1 MNSVEDLR
9 KMHAG
14 NTSNNTAQH
23 LNPGAMGRG
32 GSSFVQYPSG
42 GQYSKTQQSSMYI
55 PHVGSL
61 LSQNE
66 SNDDLDYLTRGV
78 RGMNLSNP
86 PFGSAAKPSPQM
98 STQSSHSGG
107 VPNNNNVPTA
117 YVCNGQIF
125 WASNSYGQHG
135 ATQGQHGMATSPN
148 NYSTAGANYVGNG
161 TYAGYPSYPVDNS
174 PSWATSRVPSSELP
188 TLITPRRDSSS
199 SNENDVPGTPFT
211 QYTGYGDV
219 RPGVA
224 VVDNSPQSLYWTTPS
239 PSQAR
244 FGNFPGG
251 NVPKPHIPSPIP
263 LNLQMLCQQDPPIPK
278 AVPAPYSPHKALDK
292 ALENPYGVTNVYIRG
307 LQPNTTDDM
316 LHMLASRFGDIASS
330 KSIIDHSNGMCK
342 GYNHRP

>member
-1 MNSVEDLR
+1 MSSMEDLR
-9 KMHAG
+9 KMHASSL
-14 NTSNNTAQH
+14 SNNTQ
-23 LNPGAMGRG
+23 LVNPAAMGRG
-32 GSSFVQYPSG
+32 GTPYNQYNGGSQYP
-42 GQYSKTQQSSMYI
+42 KNQQSSMYI
-55 PHVGSL
+55 PHISSS

-66 SNDDLDYLTRGV
+66 SNDNVDYLTRGL

-86 PFGSAAKPSPQM
+86 SFGASTKPSPQM
-98 STQSSHSGG
+98 STQSSQANG
-107 VPNNNNVPTA
+107 VPLGGNTVPTA

-125 WASNSYGQHG
+125 WASNPYGQHG
-135 ATQGQHGMATSPN
+135 AAQGQNGMTSSPN
-148 NYSTAGANYVGNG
+148 NYNAGGTSFVGNG
-161 TYAGYPSYPVDNS
+161 PYAGYPSYAVDNS

-211 QYTGYGDV
+211 QYTGYGDM

-224 VVDNSPQSLYWTTPS
+224 VVDNSPQSMYWGTPS

-244 FGNFPGG
+244 FGSFPGA

-263 LNLQMLCQQDPPIPK
+263 LSLQMLCQQDPPIPK

-292 ALENPYGVTNVYIRG
+292 ALENPYGVTNVYVRG
-307 LQPNTTDDM
+307 LQPNTTDEM
-316 LHMLASRFGDIASS
+316 LHVLASRFGDIASS

-342 GYNHRP
+342 G